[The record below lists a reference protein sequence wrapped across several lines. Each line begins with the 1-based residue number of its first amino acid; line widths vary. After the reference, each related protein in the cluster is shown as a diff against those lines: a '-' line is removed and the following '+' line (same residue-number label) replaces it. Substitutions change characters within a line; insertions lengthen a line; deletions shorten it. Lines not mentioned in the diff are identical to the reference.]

1 MFEACIFASS
11 IARSVTTEKGRTRSP
26 RSFARNLGDEVEVDD
41 RKLGQF
47 DVIVD
52 GTLVASRGESFFA
65 RMMPRDAPGADVVL
79 AAIERHQAAREGDA
93 CELPVSTLSK

>member
-1 MFEACIFASS
+1 M
-11 IARSVTTEKGRTRSP
+11 
-26 RSFARNLGDEVEVDD
+26 
-41 RKLGQF
+41 
-47 DVIVD
+47 IVD